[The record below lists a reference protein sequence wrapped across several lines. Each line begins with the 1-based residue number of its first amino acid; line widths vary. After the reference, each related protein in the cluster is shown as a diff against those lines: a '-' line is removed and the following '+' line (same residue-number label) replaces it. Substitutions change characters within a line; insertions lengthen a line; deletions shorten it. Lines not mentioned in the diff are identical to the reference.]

1 MKLMEEK
8 DWQPLCRAI
17 LQLESEQECRD
28 FFEDIC
34 TVKEL
39 RDIAQRFRVALMLA
53 EGKNYQEISQAT
65 GASTATICR
74 VNKCLT
80 LGEGYRRALDKLATD
95 GVAAE
100 EE

>member
-8 DWQPLCRAI
+8 DWMPLCQAI
-17 LQLESEQECRD
+17 LALESEQECRN

-39 RDIAQRFRVALMLA
+39 RDIAQRYRVALMLDQ
-53 EGKNYQEISQAT
+53 GKNYQEISQTT

-80 LGEGYRRALDKLATD
+80 LGQGYRNALDKQTAR
-95 GVAAE
+95 E
-100 EE
+100 E

>member
-1 MKLMEEK
+1 MRIMDEK
-8 DWQPLCRAI
+8 DWAPLCRAI
-17 LQLESEQECRD
+17 LALENEQECRD

-39 RDIAQRFRVALMLA
+39 RDIAQRYRVAQMLN

-74 VNKCLT
+74 VNKCLM
-80 LGEGYRRALDKLATD
+80 LGEGYRSALDKGAD
-95 GVAAE
+95 GQGEAK
-100 EE
+100 